1 MKSHRLSSKR
11 SVIWRGDL
19 VRTRLFQSAY
29 SDNRP
34 DVLPLID
41 SLGFTAELPAEPP
54 ETSRL
59 RMEKFRQDLVE
70 FNRLKKVPPSNELGQ
85 PPVKPTHCWT
95 PTQYQSPP
103 WKARSQDPETEDLS
117 KTENPNGVPVVRV
130 PFRPL
135 ATWPQLRNRLQP
147 MLSRTVVTRKVD
159 AKKLVAML
167 CRCESIAK
175 LPRVERKRS
184 PEQVHV
190 IADRSDRCIPFFSD
204 QQLVAEQIG
213 RELARDQCR
222 FSVGRLPHVLDKS
235 NTTLRTQFRR
245 GWTESEEDLR
255 NEEPDPQSTVLILG
269 DLAVLERHKPQE
281 RASWVHCCSRWRQRG
296 VKIYALVPYATDQ
309 LPREFIELVE
319 PIAWQ
324 GNGVEYASNQRREDF
339 LRAIFVR
346 SYPAMQLEPALLREL
361 RTMVPDAMD
370 ASLESDIW
378 QHDWLA
384 SNHVGGARND
394 RVDVKERLHDEFE
407 RLEDETRRWVL
418 SIQRRFRQSAGY
430 GSLWQLEFL
439 NQTLRTRKLL
449 KEYKQDTEAM
459 SRTLKEY
466 EAYVLRDA
474 IPDDKH
480 DQIAWYSRRVSEAAL
495 DDDLVGNSVRRL
507 QRTFQESQGLHRA
520 TRIGEIRSDGIP
532 RSVGLTGRFD
542 KIEARVIRGGSEV
555 ASAGSDRVTMRSTSP
570 VIEIQ
575 VPELDAVARRERDF
589 WKSGVK
595 PQWVSDYG
603 TDAYG
608 AWCEFQVP
616 RHDGK
621 GMVTQRM
628 RWIKPGKFMMGSPES
643 KEGRLDYESPAHS
656 VKLTQGYWMADSQV
670 TQELWMAVGRGENP
684 SSFKGESNPVEN
696 VSWKDCQ
703 SWLEKLCEHHETPQ
717 LSLPTEAQ
725 WEYACRAGSTSAY
738 CFGDD
743 PKELTKYGWFGKNA
757 EGKTRPVKQLQ
768 PNGWGLCDMHGNVW
782 EWCSDWYGDYAAS
795 AQSDPTGPTK
805 GTSRV
810 FRGGSWDFPARY
822 LRSACRLGNA
832 PGMRGD
838 GLGFRLLSSALG
850 AEPSERAMLPVAEQG
865 TERARPVQVRVK
877 DQETSR
883 TDRFWK
889 SGIKPQ
895 WVSDYGKDDYGLWCE
910 FQVPNYWSDTKSKNK
925 DRVGNEPHGF
935 VTQRMR
941 WIKPGVFLMGSDQ
954 STKEL
959 WYGDETQ
966 HEVTLT
972 QGFWMADTPCTQV
985 LWIGVGTGK
994 NPSFF
999 EGSRNPVERVS
1010 WEGCQEWLKGLGEI
1024 YPQMR
1029 PSLPTEAQWEYAC
1042 RAGSTGVYCFGDS
1055 EEELE
1060 KYAWYWENSGGTTHP
1075 VGEKLPNAWGLY
1087 DMHGNIWEWC
1097 LDWYAEYTKT
1107 SVTDPM
1113 GASRGRSRV
1122 LRGGSWSIPARDL
1135 RSACRVWFSMGL
1147 RDGDLGFRIVSSAL
1161 GAEPSEE
1168 AMLPVAEQG
1177 TERARI
1183 GSAEPAYEFL
1193 RSVDL
1198 DATGDRT
1205 PEQEFSELDVTAYAS
1220 IRVVSDQEGY
1230 QFDRLEKPS
1239 WAVDFGSDRYGLF
1252 ATFEVKPVRQRMR
1265 WIPPG
1270 KFVMGSPAE
1279 RDYGRGDEGPQHEV
1293 IITHGYWMF
1302 DTPCTQGLW
1311 TALMGD
1317 NPSSFPDPE
1326 RPVEQVSWEDAVRFS
1341 KKLNERLVGNQPLTN
1356 KRLVDG
1362 WERLLFRLP
1371 TEAEW
1376 EYAGRAG
1383 TTGDTYA
1390 GDLDLKSRD
1399 QTKAELLDSIAWYG
1413 GNSGHAYDLEKSV
1426 EMSWLKDLQAEEK
1439 RGGTRKVAQ
1448 KTPNPWGLYD
1458 MLGNVWEWCQNWY
1471 GEYPVDPVERV
1482 VNPTR
1487 PTEGTERVMR
1497 GGSWYNRA
1505 RDLRSACRRRLFP
1518 GDLRS
1523 FLGFRLLSS
1532 AHQATESGEEASQ
1545 SEEARGGRGTRPRG
1559 SDE

>member
-54 ETSRL
+54 
-59 RMEKFRQDLVE
+59 DG
-70 FNRLKKVPPSNELGQ
+70 NRLMIKKMIRHFNEYDRNRTKFPWEKETEQ
-85 PPVKPTHCWT
+85 TPVTPTHNWT
-95 PTQYQSPP
+95 PTQFRSPP
-103 WKARSQDPETEDLS
+103 WKARSQDPEPEDLS
-117 KTENPNGVPVVRV
+117 QTENPNGVPVVRV
-130 PFRPL
+130 PLRPL

-147 MLSRTVVTRKVD
+147 MLSQTVVTRKVD

-175 LPRVERKRS
+175 LPRVARKRS

-190 IADRSDRCIPFFSD
+190 IADRSDRCIPFFDD
-204 QQLVAEQIG
+204 QQLVAKQIG

-222 FSVGRLPHVLDKS
+222 FSVGRLPYLLDKS

-245 GWTESEEDLR
+245 GWAESQEDLR

-281 RASWVHCCSRWRQRG
+281 RASWVHCCRRWRQRG

-309 LPREFIELVE
+309 LPREFAELVE

-324 GNGVEYASNQRREDF
+324 GNGVEYASDQRREDL

-394 RVDVKERLHDEFE
+394 RVDVKERLQDEFE

-439 NQTLRTRKLL
+439 NQTLRTRELL
-449 KEYKQDTEAM
+449 KEYEQDTEAM
-459 SRTLKEY
+459 RRTLKEY

-480 DQIAWYSRRVSEAAL
+480 DQIAWYSRRASEAAL

-520 TRIGEIRSDGIP
+520 TRIDEIRSDGIQ

-555 ASAGSDRVTMRSTSP
+555 ASVGSDRVTLRSASP
-570 VIEIQ
+570 VVEVQ

-628 RWIKPGKFMMGSPES
+628 RWIKPGEFLMGSPASE
-643 KEGRLDYESPAHS
+643 EGRDDDESPQHH
-656 VKLTQGYWMADSQV
+656 VTLTQGYWMADTQV
-670 TQELWMAVGRGENP
+670 TQELWIG
-684 SSFKGESNPVEN
+684 VEN
-696 VSWKDCQ
+696 
-703 SWLEKLCEHHETPQ
+703 
-717 LSLPTEAQ
+717 
-725 WEYACRAGSTSAY
+725 
-738 CFGDD
+738 
-743 PKELTKYGWFGKNA
+743 
-757 EGKTRPVKQLQ
+757 
-768 PNGWGLCDMHGNVW
+768 
-782 EWCSDWYGDYAAS
+782 
-795 AQSDPTGPTK
+795 
-805 GTSRV
+805 
-810 FRGGSWDFPARY
+810 
-822 LRSACRLGNA
+822 
-832 PGMRGD
+832 
-838 GLGFRLLSSALG
+838 
-850 AEPSERAMLPVAEQG
+850 
-865 TERARPVQVRVK
+865 
-877 DQETSR
+877 
-883 TDRFWK
+883 
-889 SGIKPQ
+889 
-895 WVSDYGKDDYGLWCE
+895 
-910 FQVPNYWSDTKSKNK
+910 
-925 DRVGNEPHGF
+925 
-935 VTQRMR
+935 
-941 WIKPGVFLMGSDQ
+941 
-954 STKEL
+954 
-959 WYGDETQ
+959 
-966 HEVTLT
+966 
-972 QGFWMADTPCTQV
+972 
-985 LWIGVGTGK
+985 GK
-994 NPSFF
+994 NPSYF

-1010 WEGCQEWLKGLGEI
+1010 WEGCQEWLKGLGDI
-1024 YPQMR
+1024 YPQMQ

-1060 KYAWYWENSGGTTHP
+1060 KYAWYSKNSAKTTHP
-1075 VGEKLPNAWGLY
+1075 VGEKLPNTWGLY

-1097 LDWYAEYTKT
+1097 LDWYAEFTKA
-1107 SVTDPM
+1107 SVTDPV
-1113 GASRGRSRV
+1113 GASRGTTRV
-1122 LRGGSWSIPARDL
+1122 IRGGCWFNTARLL
-1135 RSACRVWFSMGL
+1135 RSACRVRFAPGSRSL
-1147 RDGDLGFRIVSSAL
+1147 YLGFRLLSSAL
-1161 GAEPSEE
+1161 GAEPSEG

-1177 TERARI
+1177 TERVRI

-1198 DATGDRT
+1198 DATGNST
-1205 PEQEFSELDVTAYAS
+1205 PEEEFSELDVTAYTS

-1239 WAVDFGSDRYGLF
+1239 WAVDFGSDSYGLF
-1252 ATFEVKPVRQRMR
+1252 ATFEIKPVRQRMR

-1270 KFVMGSPAE
+1270 KFMMGSPE
-1279 RDYGRGDEGPQHEV
+1279 GKDFKRDDEGPQHEV
-1293 IITHGYWMF
+1293 IITRGYWMF

-1317 NPSSFPDPE
+1317 NPSYFPDPE
-1326 RPVEQVSWEDAVRFS
+1326 RPVEQVSWEDAVGFS
-1341 KKLNERLVGNQPLTN
+1341 KKLNERLAKDYPPNVNS
-1356 KRLVDG
+1356 LVDG
-1362 WERLLFRLP
+1362 WDRLLFRLP

-1376 EYAGRAG
+1376 EYACRAG

-1390 GDLDLKSRD
+1390 GDLDLKSRE
-1399 QTKAELLDSIAWYG
+1399 QTKSEILDSIAWYG
-1413 GNSGHAYDLEKSV
+1413 GNSGHKYDLEKSV

-1439 RGGTRKVAQ
+1439 RGGARKVSQ
-1448 KTPNPWGLYD
+1448 KSPNPWGLYD

-1471 GEYPVDPVERV
+1471 GEYPVERV
-1482 VNPTR
+1482 VDPTG
-1487 PTEGTERVMR
+1487 PTQGSDRVLR

-1518 GDLRS
+1518 GDLRK

-1532 AHQATESGEEASQ
+1532 AYLATQSGEPLGQQETPKPQVIHQKPVIIMLLTDQDWTIIDDLFTRIPPFNESSRDAFLIRIAKTPAQKNAIANLSNILGHQDFYVKLQAFVRSSEDEGLEQRTLHSMLNYVINEKDRTVLQRLIQERFAGPQNPASVPAPPVPQIPPAPIPPVSIQPADLKKQCQALYIAKHWPELLDLLDQRTKQLGSTRRAQNLQGAVVIFRSDYESIRNQ
-1545 SEEARGGRGTRPRG
+1545 SRDGLVSTDEEQRLRVALWSRVLMLIDDIEGNLKL
-1559 SDE
+1559 

>member
-1 MKSHRLSSKR
+1 
-11 SVIWRGDL
+11 
-19 VRTRLFQSAY
+19 
-29 SDNRP
+29 
-34 DVLPLID
+34 
-41 SLGFTAELPAEPP
+41 
-54 ETSRL
+54 
-59 RMEKFRQDLVE
+59 
-70 FNRLKKVPPSNELGQ
+70 
-85 PPVKPTHCWT
+85 
-95 PTQYQSPP
+95 
-103 WKARSQDPETEDLS
+103 
-117 KTENPNGVPVVRV
+117 
-130 PFRPL
+130 
-135 ATWPQLRNRLQP
+135 
-147 MLSRTVVTRKVD
+147 
-159 AKKLVAML
+159 
-167 CRCESIAK
+167 
-175 LPRVERKRS
+175 
-184 PEQVHV
+184 
-190 IADRSDRCIPFFSD
+190 
-204 QQLVAEQIG
+204 
-213 RELARDQCR
+213 
-222 FSVGRLPHVLDKS
+222 
-235 NTTLRTQFRR
+235 
-245 GWTESEEDLR
+245 
-255 NEEPDPQSTVLILG
+255 
-269 DLAVLERHKPQE
+269 
-281 RASWVHCCSRWRQRG
+281 
-296 VKIYALVPYATDQ
+296 
-309 LPREFIELVE
+309 
-319 PIAWQ
+319 
-324 GNGVEYASNQRREDF
+324 
-339 LRAIFVR
+339 
-346 SYPAMQLEPALLREL
+346 
-361 RTMVPDAMD
+361 
-370 ASLESDIW
+370 
-378 QHDWLA
+378 
-384 SNHVGGARND
+384 
-394 RVDVKERLHDEFE
+394 
-407 RLEDETRRWVL
+407 
-418 SIQRRFRQSAGY
+418 
-430 GSLWQLEFL
+430 
-439 NQTLRTRKLL
+439 
-449 KEYKQDTEAM
+449 
-459 SRTLKEY
+459 
-466 EAYVLRDA
+466 
-474 IPDDKH
+474 
-480 DQIAWYSRRVSEAAL
+480 
-495 DDDLVGNSVRRL
+495 
-507 QRTFQESQGLHRA
+507 
-520 TRIGEIRSDGIP
+520 
-532 RSVGLTGRFD
+532 
-542 KIEARVIRGGSEV
+542 
-555 ASAGSDRVTMRSTSP
+555 MRSTSP